1 MKEIQA
7 KRANGTETT
16 IGLLVLGKC
25 DDAFGGHNMK
35 LPRRTFLKFAGAAV
49 AAPAFTRVA
58 TAQAYPS
65 RSITMV
71 VSAAAGG
78 PVDVAARII
87 AERMGTSLGQSI
99 IIENVGGAD
108 GSIGV
113 GRVARA
119 RPDGYTISH
128 GIMSQQVL
136 NGAFYSLPYDVLN
149 DFAPIAPL
157 AKASLILVGR
167 KDLSAKDLH
176 ELVVWLK
183 ANPNKV
189 SAAVA
194 TVGVRLLEMNFQKE
208 TGTKFT
214 LVPYRGSAPAMQ
226 DLLAGQI
233 DLLVDGLRTSLP
245 LVRAG
250 SIRPFAVTSDKRLAV
265 APDIPT
271 FAEMGFP
278 ALSYSEWTALFAPRG
293 TPSDVIG
300 KLNAAAVEA
309 LADPKVRTRLGEF
322 GNEIFPHD
330 QQRPENL
337 GALVKADAEK
347 WWPLIK
353 EFGIGAE

>member
-1 MKEIQA
+1 
-7 KRANGTETT
+7 
-16 IGLLVLGKC
+16 
-25 DDAFGGHNMK
+25 MK

-58 TAQAYPS
+58 TAQTYPS
-65 RSITMV
+65 RPITMV
-71 VSAAAGG
+71 VPTAAGG
-78 PVDVAARII
+78 PVDVTARII

-99 IIENVGGAD
+99 IVENVGGAD

-119 RPDGYTISH
+119 RPDGYIISY
-128 GIMSQQVL
+128 GIKATHVL

-157 AKASLILVGR
+157 SKASLIMVGR
-167 KDLSAKDLH
+167 KDLPAKDLH
-176 ELVVWLK
+176 ELIVWLK
-183 ANPNKV
+183 ANSNKM

-194 TVGVRLLEMNFQKE
+194 TAGIRLLAMNFEKE

-214 LVPYRGSAPAMQ
+214 LVPYRGTAPALQ

-250 SIRPFAVTSDKRLAV
+250 SIRPYVVTGDKRLAV

-278 ALSYSEWTALFAPRG
+278 SLSYSEWAGLFAPRG
-293 TPSDVIG
+293 TPSDIIG

-309 LADPKVRTRLGEF
+309 LADPKVRARIGEF

-330 QQRPENL
+330 QQRPETL
-337 GALVKADAEK
+337 GALVRAGAEK
-347 WWPLIK
+347 WWPVIK
-353 EFGIGAE
+353 EFGIKAE

>member
-1 MKEIQA
+1 
-7 KRANGTETT
+7 
-16 IGLLVLGKC
+16 
-25 DDAFGGHNMK
+25 MK

-58 TAQAYPS
+58 TAQTYPS
-65 RSITMV
+65 RPITMV
-71 VSAAAGG
+71 VSATAGG
-78 PVDVAARII
+78 PVDVTARIV

-99 IIENVGGAD
+99 IIENVSGAD

-119 RPDGYTISH
+119 RPDGYTISY
-128 GIMSQQVL
+128 GIKATHVL

-157 AKASLILVGR
+157 FKASLIIVGR
-167 KDLSAKDLH
+167 KDLPAKDLH

-194 TVGVRLLEMNFQKE
+194 TAGIRLLAMNFQKE

-250 SIRPFAVTSDKRLAV
+250 SIRPYVVTGDKRLAV

-271 FAEMGFP
+271 FPEMGFP
-278 ALSYSEWTALFAPRG
+278 SLSLSEWTALFAPRG

-309 LADPKVRTRLGEF
+309 LADPKVRARIGEF
-322 GNEIFPHD
+322 GAEIFSHD